1 MYNPI
6 EIILADDHEIF
17 RDGFRL
23 MLKKYEEVKLVA
35 EACNGKELVE
45 LARQLKPDVIVTDIK
60 MPVMDG
66 VEATKL
72 LVKELPFI
80 RIVALSM
87 YDEEGQIVEILEAGA
102 KGYLIKNAHKTE
114 IVEAIKTV
122 YKNRNY
128 YCLQTTKTLAERIAG
143 STFIPSRPGDL
154 PTFSEKDID
163 IIRLICEE
171 LSNKEIAD
179 RMGLSKRTVE
189 WHRKEISE
197 KLHTK
202 NTAGIVVY
210 AMRNKI
216 YPVSKANH

>member
-1 MYNPI
+1 MYSPI

-23 MLKKYEEVKLVA
+23 MLKKYEEIKLVA
-35 EACNGKELVE
+35 EASDGKELVE
-45 LARQLKPDVIVTDIK
+45 LARELKPDIIVTDIK

-66 VEATKL
+66 IEATKL

-80 RIVALSM
+80 GIVALSM
-87 YDEEGQIVEILEAGA
+87 YDEESQIVEILEAGA

-122 YKNRNY
+122 YKDQNY

-143 STFIPSRPGDL
+143 STFKPSKPGDS

-179 RMGLSKRTVE
+179 RIGLSKRTVE

-216 YPVSKANH
+216 YPISKANH